1 MVLSDNT
8 LYQGLCDSDDDSDG
22 FVRPSPPYVLEARV
36 DCVLL

>member
-1 MVLSDNT
+1 MTVTDAS
-8 LYQGLCDSDDDSDG
+8 YSRDDDSDG